1 MLLIFFLAGKG
12 EIPLQMMYKAQRWSR
27 RGQMDELSK
36 AAVPPSEGLTS
47 GYHAVRV
54 QLLALAL
61 RVFIVRVPSTTG
73 KDGWFSPPII
83 A

>member
-1 MLLIFFLAGKG
+1 
-12 EIPLQMMYKAQRWSR
+12 
-27 RGQMDELSK
+27 MDELSK
-36 AAVPPSEGLTS
+36 AAVPPSERLTS

>member
-1 MLLIFFLAGKG
+1 
-12 EIPLQMMYKAQRWSR
+12 
-27 RGQMDELSK
+27 MDEMSK

-61 RVFIVRVPSTTG
+61 RVFIVRVPSTMG